1 MLQAQLS
8 RSQGVPHRFIEESV
22 MEWCLVPL
30 LQIAKPGMAVT
41 PMMVTA
47 AMIIPHPRIMDS
59 VISPTI
65 PVSRGL
71 VQTTQGQS
79 PLSSPGFQDQ
89 YLHLFL
95 CQNTLQKTLFQVLLL
110 CHCRPI
116 RCCLSTRPPLP
127 FLVQAGQ
134 IIVMRRNRIMLTE
147 YIHFV
152 TQAQQLHLFQGN
164 LTRHLG
170 LDVLYLCCALIRNL
184 YSCRTKL
191 EVYLSPLFL
200 LRCRVIL
207 H

>member
-1 MLQAQLS
+1 LLQAQLS
-8 RSQGVPHRFIEESV
+8 RSQGVPHRFTEESMV
-22 MEWCLVPL
+22 EWCLAPL

-59 VISPTI
+59 VMSPTI
-65 PVSRGL
+65 PVSWGL

-79 PLSSPGFQDQ
+79 PLCSPGF
-89 YLHLFL
+89 HLSL

-116 RCCLSTRPPLP
+116 RCCLPTRPPLP

-134 IIVMRRNRIMLTE
+134 IIVMKRNRIMLTE

-164 LTRHLG
+164 LTGRLG

-184 YSCRTKL
+184 YSW
-191 EVYLSPLFL
+191 
-200 LRCRVIL
+200 
-207 H
+207 